1 MESKIKEV
9 LKNKVNPILASHD
22 GKVEFIKV
30 EGDTV
35 IVKFD
40 GACAGCPSAAVTLEE
55 IVATAIMEE
64 VSEIKN
70 VKLSQGV
77 SDDLINFAKKLL
89 NHEK

>member
-1 MESKIKEV
+1 MENKIKEV
-9 LKNKVNPILASHD
+9 LKKKVNPILASHD
-22 GKVEFIKV
+22 GKVELVKV

-35 IVKFD
+35 TVKFD

-77 SDDLINFAKKLL
+77 SEDLIDFAKKLL

>member
-1 MESKIKEV
+1 MENKIKEV

-22 GKVEFIKV
+22 GKVELVKV

-35 IVKFD
+35 TVKFD

-77 SDDLINFAKKLL
+77 SEDLINFAKKLL

>member
-1 MESKIKEV
+1 MENKIKEV

-22 GKVEFIKV
+22 GKVELVKV

-35 IVKFD
+35 TVKFD

-77 SDDLINFAKKLL
+77 SEDLIDFAKKLL